1 MSDETATEG
10 EVAPGDHSERVFL
23 VIVDDTE
30 EMRIALRFA
39 SRRASHTNGRV
50 ALLYVLEP
58 VEFQHWLGV
67 GRMMEDEARSD
78 AEIRLQSLASDV
90 FAQTGK
96 MPIVHLREGQRA
108 EQLLA
113 LIAEDPSISLL
124 VLATASNASDPGPL
138 VSYLITNM
146 GRDHLRVPITL
157 VPGHM
162 TEDEVD
168 LVS

>member
-1 MSDETATEG
+1 MGNETASAG
-10 EVAPGDHSERVFL
+10 EVSPPATAERVFL

-30 EMRIALRFA
+30 EMRIALRYA
-39 SRRASHTNGRV
+39 SRRASHTDGRV

-67 GRMMEDEARSD
+67 GRMMEDEARAD

-96 MPIVHLREGQRA
+96 MPVMHLRQGQRA
-108 EQLLA
+108 EQLVA
-113 LIAEDPSISLL
+113 LITEDPSISLV
-124 VLATASNASDPGPL
+124 VLATAPEASDPGPL
-138 VSYLITNM
+138 VSHLIANM
-146 GRDHLRVPITL
+146 GREHLRVPITL

-162 TEDEVD
+162 SEDEID